1 MTSNELK
8 SLVKEYFNLTE
19 VKFGEIFDENRAF
32 KVVFEGETLE
42 LGMPVTVETTD
53 GQKMDA
59 PDGFH
64 KLEGGMIIKTEDSK
78 VVEITST
85 AEMAEEEET
94 MEGGKKIADVKMIE
108 VEKPD
113 VVEEFPVEVQRGKE
127 YELKKKKMMAEEEVI
142 EDAIEA
148 AEEEVKE
155 VIEDALEET
164 VEEVIKA
171 IAEELVGQLEEMK
184 KEMAL
189 MKEKMAKFAAE
200 PAAEKTLP
208 ATKKFSLEVNATNP
222 VQAERYEMMKN
233 IIKTKKSK

>member
-1 MTSNELK
+1 MTSSELK

-64 KLEGGMIIKTEDSK
+64 KLEGGIMIKTEDSK
-78 VVEITST
+78 VVELTK
-85 AEMAEEEET
+85 ADMMEEEDET
-94 MEGGKKIADVKMIE
+94 LDGGKELEEVKMME
-108 VEKPD
+108 VEIPE
-113 VVEEFPVEVQRGKE
+113 VVEQFPVEVQRGAE
-127 YELKKKKMMAEEEVI
+127 YEGKKEKMETEEEAMTKKDIV
-142 EDAIEA
+142 EA
-148 AEEEVKE
+148 VA
-155 VIEDALEET
+155 
-164 VEEVIKA
+164 KA
-171 IAEELVGQLEEMK
+171 VAEELTEMK
-184 KEMAL
+184 KELMA
-189 MKEKMAKFAAE
+189 MKDKMAKFAAE

-208 ATKKFSLEVNATNP
+208 VAKKFGLEVSATNP
-222 VQAERYEMMKN
+222 VQADSYEMMKN